1 MTGGFSIFTAHENAL
16 TESKTPFILLVVV
29 VVAVVVVF
37 VAAVVV
43 IVVVVVVAAVVVIV
57 VLNTR
62 RQKHSRCFCEQHSR
76 EIGPLLAAHKLVLF
90 K

>member
-29 VVAVVVVF
+29 VVAVVVVAVF

-43 IVVVVVVAAVVVIV
+43 IVVVAAVVVIV